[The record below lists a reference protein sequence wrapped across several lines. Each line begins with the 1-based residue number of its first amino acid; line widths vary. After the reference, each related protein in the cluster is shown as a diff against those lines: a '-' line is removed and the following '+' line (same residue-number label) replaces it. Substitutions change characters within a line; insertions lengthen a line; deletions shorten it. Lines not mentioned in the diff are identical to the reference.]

1 MSFLS
6 FAFHI
11 LAETLRWL
19 EVNSEEALML
29 ESIRKNVVALPKVP
43 VQMMLSIGTVASFVW
58 LLLLDRV
65 PPIVIYLLQVYLT
78 F

>member
-1 MSFLS
+1 
-6 FAFHI
+6 
-11 LAETLRWL
+11 
-19 EVNSEEALML
+19 ML

-43 VQMMLSIGTVASFVW
+43 LQMMLSVGTVASFVW